1 MVQIPAQSEIRASP
15 KASLKQI
22 AILEAASRVFRQR
35 GLHATGMRDIAAEC
49 GMQVGNLY
57 YYFESKQ
64 DLLAFCQRHTLEGLI
79 ELTRRVKDLEVRSDT
94 QLYLIVVGHVVRLNQ
109 ETPGS
114 LAHLEIEAL
123 DSALRRP
130 ILRQRDR
137 YESSL
142 RRIVEDGIANGVFRA
157 TNPKVAIRALLG
169 AVNWTVKWF
178 QPKGALSSSD
188 IGHQFADM
196 LVSGLLEAGQQL
208 RRPRADQLEVI
219 GT

>member
-1 MVQIPAQSEIRASP
+1 MVQISEASQIETSS
-15 KASLKQI
+15 KASLKQV

-79 ELTRRVKDLEVRSDT
+79 ELTRRVRNLEIRCDT

-109 ETPGS
+109 EAPGS

-137 YESSL
+137 YESSI
-142 RRIVEDGIANGVFRA
+142 RTIVDDGISDGVFRA
-157 TNPKVAIRALLG
+157 VNPKVAIRGLLG

-178 QPKGALSSSD
+178 QPNGALSSAD

-196 LVSGLLEAGQQL
+196 LVSGLLETDQKL
-208 RRPRADQLEVI
+208 CRPRADQLERI
-219 GT
+219 GV